1 MVLHITILI
10 YCLLLCYC
18 SGFYTYPSNSSDS
31 SITTENTIQE
41 SGSENYS
48 DLPSIPETPS
58 NSASV
63 VGLVLGILILVVGGA
78 IWGYFEWNYQITQKF
93 LNKCLNVVIDAPPI
107 IDSGNNGK
115 LIFVAGN
122 LQVGIPFYLQDPF
135 LPIVTVSEALLLKR
149 QVEMYQW
156 QEETI
161 KDGLKAIDYKH
172 VWARSQIN
180 SSHFKSN
187 EAHHNPDWDPKLQN
201 ATFSCQPEAFIGPYR
216 MSREILKKIPIRE
229 KLRLVHPT
237 PIYDSLNKY
246 IIYYDDTYYYL
257 TTQEAVEG
265 EYKPGIGDYRIKYS
279 VLHIGT
285 AVSILGAQDGDT
297 LTRYEGKLLTVE
309 SGIISADKLL
319 ERKLSNRR
327 TKQYII
333 RIFSTL
339 LLLIGFILAT

>member
-1 MVLHITILI
+1 
-10 YCLLLCYC
+10 
-18 SGFYTYPSNSSDS
+18 
-31 SITTENTIQE
+31 
-41 SGSENYS
+41 
-48 DLPSIPETPS
+48 
-58 NSASV
+58 
-63 VGLVLGILILVVGGA
+63 
-78 IWGYFEWNYQITQKF
+78 
-93 LNKCLNVVIDAPPI
+93 VVIDAPPI

-122 LQVGIPFYLQDPF
+122 LQVGMPFYLQDPF

-161 KDGLKAIDYKH
+161 KDGLKAIDYKQ

-180 SSHFKSN
+180 SSHFNSN
-187 EAHHNPDWDPKLQN
+187 EDHHNPDWDPKLQN

-246 IIYYDDTYYYL
+246 FIYYDETYYYL
-257 TTQEAVEG
+257 TIQDALEG
-265 EYKPGIGDYRIKYS
+265 EYKPEIGDYRIKYS

-297 LTRYEGKLLTVE
+297 LSRYEGKLLTVE